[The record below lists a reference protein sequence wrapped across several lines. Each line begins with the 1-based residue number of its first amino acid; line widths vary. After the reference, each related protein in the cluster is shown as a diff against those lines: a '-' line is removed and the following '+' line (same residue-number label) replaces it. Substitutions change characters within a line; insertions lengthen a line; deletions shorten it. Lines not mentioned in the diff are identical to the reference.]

1 MANARTGL
9 ETHLLFS
16 VAHWPSAS
24 GPEHWTTLILAERG
38 AGKKKRDGLLDASAR
53 GR

>member
-16 VAHWPSAS
+16 VAHR
-24 GPEHWTTLILAERG
+24 TTLILSERG
-38 AGKKKRDGLLDASAR
+38 AGKKKSDGVLDASAR